1 MAVTL
6 QSKMTKLLFLTFTRG
21 SSIMLTLYNI
31 TQIIFLIITLPFLL
45 AVVLLTP
52 KYRLRTWKRLGFGL
66 RSQIKHTKKEERKT
80 IWIHALSVGEVTS
93 ALALISGVR
102 NRFPEAFLV
111 FSTSTSSGAKVAEQL
126 MADHADILIPFPLD
140 ILPVTAFFIKLIQ
153 PDLFILVETD
163 FWPNILTC
171 LQRKK
176 IPVMLVNGRISH
188 KSMAS
193 YRRFAFFFR
202 PLFQTFHHLCMQTE
216 TDRVRMIDLGVPEDR
231 VLTLGN
237 LKFDTP
243 LITASST
250 LQEEPMVLPD
260 DSLLLIAG
268 STHKG
273 EEEIILSAY
282 VRLRTAYPNLF
293 LIIAPRDISRGKEI
307 QELAR
312 TKGITVSCR
321 SDKPEH
327 SQRLLVLDTIGEL
340 AGCYRF
346 ADIAFVGGSLRHKGG
361 HNPIEPAVMGA
372 PVLFGPH
379 MEDFAEISQDLLT
392 AGGAIRVGGEE
403 SLFQAADTWLSD
415 VRLRKEAGLAAL
427 KCVENQQGVIERHLQ
442 LIQAIL

>member
-1 MAVTL
+1 
-6 QSKMTKLLFLTFTRG
+6 
-21 SSIMLTLYNI
+21 MLTLYNI
-31 TQIIFLIITLPFLL
+31 TQLSFLLITLPFLL
-45 AVVLLTP
+45 ALVLLTP
-52 KYRLRTWKRLGFGL
+52 KYRLRTWKRLGVGL
-66 RSQIKHTKKEERKT
+66 RSQVKQKKKGERKT

-93 ALALISGVR
+93 ALPLISGIR
-102 NRFPEAFLV
+102 NRFPDVFLV
-111 FSTSTSSGAKVAEQL
+111 FSASTSSGAKVAEQL
-126 MADHADILIPFPLD
+126 MADHADLLIPFPLD
-140 ILPVTAFFIKLIQ
+140 ILPVTAYFVKLIQ

-171 LQRKK
+171 LQREK

-188 KSMAS
+188 KSMSS

-216 TDRVRMIDLGVPEDR
+216 TDRVRMVDFGVAEER
-231 VLTLGN
+231 VHTLGN

-243 LITASST
+243 LITGST
-250 LQEEPMVLPD
+250 KLQEEPMVLPD

-282 VRLRTAYPNLF
+282 VRLRAAYPNLF

-307 QELAR
+307 QELAG
-312 TKGITVSCR
+312 TKGISGSCR
-321 SDKPEH
+321 SDKKEH
-327 SQRLLVLDTIGEL
+327 NQRLLVLDTIGEL

-403 SLFQAADTWLSD
+403 SLFQVADTWLSD

-427 KCVENQQGVIERHLQ
+427 KCVEKQQGVIERHLQ